1 MDHRRPT
8 WPVAPLLASALL
20 VVMGWWYLS
29 SPAGSLNKADGVLRV
44 VTWDVGARDGTAVDT
59 RAIASALASLDAD
72 AIALQGLADAG
83 QAGQLASLLG
93 PGWRGETLTG
103 PSGPYLAL
111 LAGPQL
117 EIAAYHLIPT
127 STGDALALTLRHPTG
142 RVFRLVSLEAAAGL
156 GDERSRARYVNG
168 ILTWCSTRPA
178 GLTVLAGPMEVDA
191 ETDSRLDQR
200 FISVGA
206 MGDGPKELRI
216 EPKST
221 PVVRAARVGQA
232 SVAGVDS
239 TPLLVDVPSP

>member
-1 MDHRRPT
+1 MN
-8 WPVAPLLASALL
+8 LLKIRLTADTKCSSVLTEDTELL
-20 VVMGWWYLS
+20 PGDRL
-29 SPAGSLNKADGVLRV
+29 VLR
-44 VTWDVGARDGTAVDT
+44 
-59 RAIASALASLDAD
+59 
-72 AIALQGLADAG
+72 
-83 QAGQLASLLG
+83 
-93 PGWRGETLTG
+93 
-103 PSGPYLAL
+103 
-111 LAGPQL
+111 
-117 EIAAYHLIPT
+117 
-127 STGDALALTLRHPTG
+127 TGDALALTLRHQTG

-200 FISVGA
+200 FIGVGA
-206 MGDGPKELRI
+206 VAEGPRELRI

-221 PVVRAARVGQA
+221 RVVRAARAGQA